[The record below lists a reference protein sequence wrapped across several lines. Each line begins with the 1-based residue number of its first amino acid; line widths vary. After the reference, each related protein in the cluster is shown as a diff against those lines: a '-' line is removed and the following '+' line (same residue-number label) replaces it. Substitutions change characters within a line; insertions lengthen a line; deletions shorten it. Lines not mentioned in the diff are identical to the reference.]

1 MSDRLDQ
8 SEELLVSAARYA
20 ESANEKV
27 DRLATVQQGQ
37 ESTLRAILDERQ
49 ETRQQADRLEQ
60 LTQGIYQQQANAQ
73 TLIATQQQLIQD
85 LHQQQVTTQDIV
97 TTQQQQIQGLHQQQ
111 SATQGL
117 IATQQ
122 QQIGNLQAMMAT
134 QQQQAGNLQ
143 EILAATQYQHM
154 GELQAQVEDY
164 RRGHTA
170 ALSRLDASLDRLMDR
185 LDRLEAA

>member
-1 MSDRLDQ
+1 MSERLDQ
-8 SEELLVSAARYA
+8 IEQLLTSAARYA

-37 ESTLRAILDERQ
+37 ESTLRVLLDERQ
-49 ETRQQADRLEQ
+49 ETRQQTDRLEQ
-60 LTQGIYQQQANAQ
+60 LTQGIYQQQTTAQ
-73 TLIATQQQLIQD
+73 NLIATQQQLIQD
-85 LHQQQVTTQDIV
+85 LHQQQVTIQDLV
-97 TTQQQQIQGLHQQQ
+97 ATQQQQIQGLHQQQ
-111 SATQGL
+111 SATQSL

-143 EILAATQYQHM
+143 ELLAAQYQHM
-154 GELQAQVEDY
+154 GELQAQFEDY
-164 RRGHTA
+164 RRGHNA
-170 ALSRLDASLDRLMDR
+170 ALSRLDAILDRLMDR